1 MKLKRLANISLLL
14 LALSVGICGC
24 KSDNK
29 SENKKTTSTIEN
41 SKGSEEKS
49 TEIDANDET
58 KSEVND
64 ETDGGNNQNPDAL
77 VETNVEREEKE
88 DGSVFIKVTDKDG
101 KLLQTVE
108 YNASNDSTIKY
119 AYEYN
124 EDGKAITEFDFE
136 GPGNLIDEFLEGNY
150 ENATMSGE
158 NSLDVFSGYDV
169 DLDAAFEV
177 TIEELAPLYKKAE
190 QLWDKYGVAVLIADK
205 VSSYT
210 GTAELCYDYKKIED
224 SLGLIEKCLECYPKD
239 FFREF
244 SGEYI
249 GATPCIQIV
258 GTGGTAGVFY
268 DGDEYKIVQIDVND
282 YCPEENPDDTGAF
295 FCYTLHHEIGHM
307 ISFTMLERAEMSV
320 FPLMEDR
327 WNSFNPDDFE
337 YVGFYDDEKESELY
351 SKDDNSEYFVFS
363 YACSTPEEDRAIIF
377 GTAMNYYMGHEI
389 MGFNDNIDA
398 KLVYLSGC
406 IKNVF
411 VGVDWDEKPSWEY
424 ILEHKDN

>member
-1 MKLKRLANISLLL
+1 MRLKKLAIICVIAS
-14 LALSVGICGC
+14 ALNVNICGC
-24 KSDNK
+24 NSDDKSDVKN
-29 SENKKTTSTIEN
+29 TTTAIETSSTIGNETTN
-41 SKGSEEKS
+41 G
-49 TEIDANDET
+49 DANDET
-58 KSEVND
+58 ENKIE
-64 ETDGGNNQNPDAL
+64 ETEDLSNRNPDTL
-77 VETNVEREEKE
+77 VENNVQREEKE
-88 DGSVFIKVTDKDG
+88 DGSIFIRITDKEG
-101 KLLQTVE
+101 KVLQTVE
-108 YNASNDSTIKY
+108 YDASKDSTIKY

-136 GPGNLIDEFLEGNY
+136 GPGNLVEEFLEGNY
-150 ENATMSGE
+150 ENATMTGE
-158 NSLDVFSGYDV
+158 NSLDVSSGYDV
-169 DLDAAFEV
+169 DLEAAFEV
-177 TIEELAPLYKKAE
+177 TIDELAPLYKKAE

-210 GTAELCYDYKKIED
+210 GTAELCYDYKKIEGC
-224 SLGLIEKCLECYPKD
+224 LGLIEKCLECYPKD

-249 GATPCIQIV
+249 NATPCIQIV
-258 GTGGTAGVFY
+258 GTGDTAGVFY

-282 YCPEENPDDTGAF
+282 YCPEENPDDIGAF

-307 ISFTMLERAEMSV
+307 ISFTMLDRADNSV
-320 FPLMEDR
+320 FPLTEDR

-337 YVGFYDDEKESELY
+337 YVGYYDDEKESELF
-351 SKDDNSEYFVFS
+351 SKDDNSEYFTFS

-377 GTAMNYYMGHEI
+377 GTAMNYYMGNEV

-411 VGVDWDEKPSWEY
+411 VGVNWDEAPAWEK
-424 ILEHKDN
+424 ILDHKED